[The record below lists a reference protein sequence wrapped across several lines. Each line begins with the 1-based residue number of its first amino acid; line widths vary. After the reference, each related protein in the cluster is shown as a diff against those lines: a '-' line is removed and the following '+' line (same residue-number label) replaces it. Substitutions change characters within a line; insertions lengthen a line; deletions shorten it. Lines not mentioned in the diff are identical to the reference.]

1 MMRASAS
8 KAPPRNAEYVWS
20 IWYKG
25 AAGRSR
31 PAAPALA
38 NLTANALR
46 YGAPDSAVTIDS
58 APREGGVELG
68 VHNAGPA
75 FAPEHLQHLFERFYR
90 CDPSRHAAGDSG
102 GLGLAIVQSIMQL
115 HGGTA
120 SVASADRGTRFS
132 LRFP

>member
-1 MMRASAS
+1 M
-8 KAPPRNAEYVWS
+8 
-20 IWYKG
+20 
-25 AAGRSR
+25 
-31 PAAPALA
+31 
-38 NLTANALR
+38 R
-46 YGAPDSAVTIDS
+46 YGAADSLVTIDS

-68 VHNAGPA
+68 VLNAGPA
-75 FAPEHLQHLFERFYR
+75 IAPEHLPHLFERFYR
-90 CDPSRHAAGDSG
+90 CDPSRHAPGDSG